1 VATIVKFVTI
11 NLWGVVMPKRW
22 LVLFLMFY
30 NLAQANTLDE
40 AKLKVQQKD
49 FAAARA
55 IYLDLANAGDAKACF
70 NLGLMYHDGDGVTK
84 NIEEAVNWYKKSAQ
98 LNYKEA
104 QYTLAS
110 LVFNREIQSISYA
123 NAVQYYQQA
132 AELGHVK
139 SQLNLGMLHYRGDV
153 ITQNLNAAFKW
164 LSLAASN
171 NNSEAEGYLAHLYLQ
186 GIGVEQDVVKAAMW
200 LLLATE
206 NEDKRFTNKHTK
218 ILNYTASQMS
228 PEQIDQAISMAK
240 SCKNQHFTA
249 C

>member
-1 VATIVKFVTI
+1 
-11 NLWGVVMPKRW
+11 MQKRW
-22 LVLFLMFY
+22 LFLFLLVHG
-30 NLAQANTLDE
+30 LAQANTLDE

-49 FAAARA
+49 FAGARA

-70 NLGLMYHDGDGVTK
+70 NLALMYHDGDGVTQ
-84 NIEEAVNWYKKSAQ
+84 NMEEAVNWYKKSAQ

-132 AELGHVK
+132 AELGHIK
-139 SQLNLGMLHYRGDV
+139 SQLNLGMLYYRGDV
-153 ITQNLNAAFKW
+153 ITQDLNAALKW

-171 NNSEAEGYLAHLYLQ
+171 NNSEAQGYLAHLYLQ
-186 GIGVEQDVVKAAMW
+186 GIAVEQDIVKAAMW
-200 LLLATE
+200 LMLATQ
-206 NEDKRFTNKHTK
+206 NEDKRFINKHTK

-228 PEQIDQAISMAK
+228 PEQKEAAIKMANN
-240 SCKNQHFTA
+240 CKNQDFIS